1 MQVSQWGLL
10 TLSSCASP
18 ADVIAMDQQ
27 SYENVGGIDGN
38 RPQVSKNGAVAGR
51 GGGHPVPGKRPSE
64 GLAAAPALGPEP
76 HARVGTCRHRPAAGL
91 TL

>member
-51 GGGHPVPGKRPSE
+51 GGGHPVPGKRPIE
-64 GLAAAPALGPEP
+64 GLAAAPACLHLPRLLRLP
-76 HARVGTCRHRPAAGL
+76 LV
-91 TL
+91 